1 MRIRVFHTEG
11 FRIAAIFVAIF
22 ALSAAALT
30 AVTIVIVNGEFR
42 DQIVQ
47 FANADIAA
55 VKDGY
60 RTNGEAE
67 AKEVIGQRMTAP
79 GTSVDLSVLH
89 KGETKTVKLTLGE
102 LPNQREANAGD
113 SVSEQ
118 KQEIAVATAMVT
130 ANC

>member
-1 MRIRVFHTEG
+1 MRIRALHTEG

-30 AVTIVIVNGEFR
+30 VITLVIVNQEFQ

-60 RTNGEAE
+60 RME
-67 AKEVIGQRMTAP
+67 IGRAH
-79 GTSVDLSVLH
+79 V
-89 KGETKTVKLTLGE
+89 
-102 LPNQREANAGD
+102 
-113 SVSEQ
+113 
-118 KQEIAVATAMVT
+118 
-130 ANC
+130 